1 MEKEDETALS
11 LMAENSVKLQK
22 VLADVSVNLVRM
34 TKELSELIELFK
46 EAAKTV
52 QETKEPEISAKLDSL
67 AEQNKTIAKSLDMLL
82 SEKIRPKPLPEFK
95 F

>member
-1 MEKEDETALS
+1 MEKEDEQTLS
-11 LMAENSVKLQK
+11 LLTENSVKLQK
-22 VLADVSVNLVRM
+22 VLADVSINLVRM
-34 TKELSELIELFK
+34 TKELSELLELFR

-67 AEQNKTIAKSLDMLL
+67 TEQNKTIAKSLDILL
-82 SEKIRPKPLPEFK
+82 SEKTKPRPLPEFK